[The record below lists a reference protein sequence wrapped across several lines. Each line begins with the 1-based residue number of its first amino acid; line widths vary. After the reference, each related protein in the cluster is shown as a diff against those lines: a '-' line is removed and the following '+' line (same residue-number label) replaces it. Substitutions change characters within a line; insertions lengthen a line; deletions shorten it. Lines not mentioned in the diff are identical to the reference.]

1 MTEERKF
8 AILFTATIL
17 AARRLIDLDPDKP
30 NMAKGFF
37 VDRAIDDAVFSLT
50 CLSHNGN
57 GLLVP
62 PNNYSGARGDE
73 VVQNVPEE
81 QFSEI
86 NAVPR

>member
-1 MTEERKF
+1 M
-8 AILFTATIL
+8 
-17 AARRLIDLDPDKP
+17 P
-30 NMAKGFF
+30 G
-37 VDRAIDDAVFSLT
+37 SLT

-73 VVQNVPEE
+73 VVQHVPEE